1 MEKKETVTSR
11 RGKKEREMEYLKE
24 DTHGIF
30 QKSGK
35 SQGAEAQNRSNK
47 KFDKT

>member
-30 QKSGK
+30 QKSSK

>member
-1 MEKKETVTSR
+1 MEKKEIVISR

-24 DTHGIF
+24 DIYGIF

-35 SQGAEAQNRSNK
+35 
-47 KFDKT
+47 F